1 MPESVFASKAKIGE
15 RYITKAGFPVT
26 VVAVDQKQWGKPA
39 IIVSIDGGGSRVSL
53 AHDQILWHRG
63 HKEVSKEAI
72 EMSTITKAA
81 KKSSGTGMRGGERGA
96 SKTKD
101 GILLHR
107 KIGIVEHQVLYHEGV
122 FTYRAKDYMSLRDV
136 VKAVTGKPFSG
147 TGKSF
152 FGLRTNGNIELGREV
167 AKGVKA
173 AKEAVKAQLKAASKP
188 TKAKKAKG
196 SSNGDDEDEG
206 SESKPRSVADV
217 VAKVMGKSR

>member
-1 MPESVFASKAKIGE
+1 MSETIFASHAVVGT
-15 RYITKAGFPVT
+15 RYLTKSGYPVT
-26 VVAVDQKQWGKPA
+26 VLEVGAKIQVRSDLFGTVLVVDGAQLLKPY
-39 IIVSIDGGGSRVSL
+39 VES
-53 AHDQILWHRG
+53 QIN
-63 HKEVSKEAI
+63 KEAI
-72 EMSTITKAA
+72 TMANAEKKATKS
-81 KKSSGTGMRGGERGA
+81 KGTGMRGGERGA

-122 FTYRAKDYMSLRDV
+122 FTYRTKDYMSLRDV

-196 SSNGDDEDEG
+196 SSNGDEEDEG
-206 SESKPRSVADV
+206 SGSKPRSVGDV